1 LKRGQA
7 EIRLPPFLYGFN
19 GAYMKVGNGLRVILG
34 LAALMIA
41 VQVINSLTA
50 NSLLNHGL
58 VPRTWS
64 GLQGI
69 IFSPFLHG
77 SVRHLLSNL
86 LPFIVLSWLVATEGS
101 QRYVRVAL
109 LVTLLG
115 GLLVWT
121 VGRPTIHVGASGLIF
136 GLWAYLLA
144 RAWFQRSL
152 ISFAVALITLVGYSG
167 LILGF
172 IPVPGVSFES
182 HIAGALAGI
191 VVAWLMHA
199 KGLVES
205 RSV

>member
-1 LKRGQA
+1 M
-7 EIRLPPFLYGFN
+7 N
-19 GAYMKVGNGLRVILG
+19 VGNGLRTILA

-50 NSLLNHGL
+50 NSLLGHGL
-58 VPRTWS
+58 IPRTWS

-77 SVRHLLSNL
+77 SVQHLLSNL
-86 LPFIVLSWLVATEGS
+86 LPFIVLSWLVATEGM
-101 QRYVRVAL
+101 QRYGRVVL
-109 LVTLLG
+109 LITLFG
-115 GLLVWT
+115 GLLVWA

-172 IPVPGVSFES
+172 IPVPGVSVES
-182 HIAGALAGI
+182 HISGALAGI
-191 VVAWLMHA
+191 FVAWLMHA
-199 KGLVES
+199 KSLTEHS
-205 RSV
+205 SV

>member
-1 LKRGQA
+1 
-7 EIRLPPFLYGFN
+7 
-19 GAYMKVGNGLRVILG
+19 MKVGNGLRVILG
-34 LAALMIA
+34 LAAVMIA

-50 NSLLNHGL
+50 NDLLSHGL
-58 VPRTWS
+58 VPRTWA

-86 LPFIVLSWLVATEGS
+86 LPFIVLSWLVATEGL
-101 QRYVRVAL
+101 QRYVRVVL

-115 GLLVWT
+115 GLLVWI

-152 ISFAVALITLVGYSG
+152 ISFAVALVTLLGYSG

-172 IPVPGVSFES
+172 IPVPGVSVES

-199 KGLVES
+199 KGLVENP
-205 RSV
+205 SV